1 MPDAGTPDAGTP
13 DAGTPDAGLSDAGG
27 PGGLCGNCQPPADGG
42 SNPPLDAGSG
52 IGGEKLPDTV
62 SHGCSHAGGTIGWLA
77 AFALTVLFARRR
89 RNGT

>member
-1 MPDAGTPDAGTP
+1 
-13 DAGTPDAGLSDAGG
+13 
-27 PGGLCGNCQPPADGG
+27 ADGG

-52 IGGEKLPDTV
+52 IAGEKLPETV

-77 AFALTVLFARRR
+77 AFALTVLSVGRR